1 MLRVAI
7 TRAMPDALATADR
20 VRERGAEAV
29 LAPLL
34 VLTPL
39 AFETDTREVQ
49 ALLFTSAN
57 GARAF
62 AGASQS
68 RSIPVLAVGDATAAV
83 ARNAGF
89 SDVRSAA
96 GNVETLANLAKV
108 SLDRSKGKLLHV
120 SGSHV
125 AGNLAELLGEAGF
138 DAERRIA
145 YEARSVSTLPTPFEG
160 PLDCV
165 LFHSP
170 RAAMIFLTLGAPS
183 AELLTALCLSPAVA
197 AAAAPTRWASLIVSP
212 SPHEGALLDAGLL
225 G

>member
-7 TRAMPDALATADR
+7 TRAMPDALATAER
-20 VRERGAEAV
+20 VRERSAEAL

-39 AFETDTREVQ
+39 IFETDTSDVQ

-62 AGASQS
+62 ARAS
-68 RSIPVLAVGDATAAV
+68 RSRGTPVLAVGDATAAV

-108 SLDRSKGKLLHV
+108 SLDRSKGKLVHV

-125 AGNLAELLGEAGF
+125 AGDLAGLLGESGF
-138 DAERRIA
+138 DAERRVA
-145 YEARSVSTLPTPFEG
+145 YEARSVSTLPAPFEG
-160 PLDCV
+160 PLDYV
-165 LFHSP
+165 LFHSA
-170 RAAMIFLTLGAPS
+170 RAAKTFLTLGAPS
-183 AELLTALCLSPAVA
+183 AERLTALCLSPAVA
-197 AAAAPTRWASLIVSP
+197 AAAAPARWASLIVAP
-212 SPHEGALLDAGLL
+212 SPHELALLDAGLL